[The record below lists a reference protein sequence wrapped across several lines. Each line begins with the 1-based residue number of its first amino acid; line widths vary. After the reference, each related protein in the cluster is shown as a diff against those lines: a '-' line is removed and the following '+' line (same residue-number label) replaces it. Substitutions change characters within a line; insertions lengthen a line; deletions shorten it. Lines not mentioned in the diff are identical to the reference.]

1 MSTQCKRYIT
11 SLYRNK
17 NLCCQSSS
25 FFGALQSAV
34 CWDLSVVHSCRHWTL
49 FISHFQRRTASWC
62 YKLSWHR
69 AFFLIGLVCHLPSVY
84 SAGAIVCCMQSAGLF
99 VGSFF
104 PESVQTLLLGMP
116 MFRCL
121 VSSVQFAFSVCQLRF
136 ACVWLS
142 SGSKITA
149 HQVVHSSNYP
159 VQ

>member
-84 SAGAIVCCMQSAGLF
+84 SAGAIVCCSQQVSLLAL
-99 VGSFF
+99 SFLKVCR
-104 PESVQTLLLGMP
+104 PYVRHAYVLVPRQYSVE
-116 MFRCL
+116 
-121 VSSVQFAFSVCQLRF
+121 FAFSVCQLRF